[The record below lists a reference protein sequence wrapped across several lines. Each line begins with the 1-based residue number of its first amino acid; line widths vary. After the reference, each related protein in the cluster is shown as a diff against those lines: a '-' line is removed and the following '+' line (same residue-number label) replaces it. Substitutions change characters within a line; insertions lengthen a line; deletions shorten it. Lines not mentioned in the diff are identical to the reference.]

1 LGNRR
6 AALSRLDLTG
16 EKAGWE
22 LMWEGKNPPT
32 DTRGFFEAVKWSR
45 SSYEVG
51 AVIEHAG
58 PDARQ
63 RFKARTIVTSE
74 LRNDV

>member
-32 DTRGFFEAVKWSR
+32 DTRGFFEAVKFPLPQPSR
-45 SSYEVG
+45 V
-51 AVIEHAG
+51 VQI
-58 PDARQ
+58 
-63 RFKARTIVTSE
+63 K
-74 LRNDV
+74 LRGGRGD